1 MIVMDRE
8 APRFDG
14 YYVRVELTAN
24 RRELL
29 VGVAQGGK
37 PAMLSRYAVWN
48 VPIEMVK
55 TSHDLATVV
64 ETFANE
70 QRVHNLCDMSSG
82 LAYRFNVQP
91 GEEVYG
97 EGVAPA
103 RSRTGTAKQAR
114 RVKVRVSEED
124 GGTSPGLRYDIEA

>member
-1 MIVMDRE
+1 MIVMDKE

-14 YYVRVELTAN
+14 YYVRVELAAN

-48 VPIEMVK
+48 VPTELVN
-55 TSHDLATVV
+55 TARELATVV
-64 ETFANE
+64 ETFSNE

-82 LAYRFNVQP
+82 LMMRYKLQP

-97 EGVAPA
+97 EGSAPA
-103 RSRTGTAKQAR
+103 RSRTGSAKQAR
-114 RVKVRVSEED
+114 RVQVRAGEKD
-124 GGTSPGLRYDIEA
+124 GRSPAGV